1 MSLAVPACMATMTF
15 PAADELNSLA
25 HALPTLERQSPA
37 CDRIAAWCAIVRTDF
52 DEVPGMRLTVERA
65 RQLWS
70 LDTDSCRCV
79 LERLVDSDFLVRGRD
94 GCFGRADHLD
104 GVASSD

>member
-1 MSLAVPACMATMTF
+1 MSLAIPSCMATMTF
-15 PAADELNSLA
+15 PAVEPNGFTPALLA
-25 HALPTLERQSPA
+25 PDRQSPV

-70 LDTDSCRCV
+70 LDPDICRRV
-79 LERLVDSDFLVRGRD
+79 LERLVASDFLVRDAD
-94 GCFGRADHLD
+94 GCYGRADCLD